1 MAKSRASK
9 CDWCGTKVLEDDG
22 FRLVKPVHNLIATF
36 DRLEH
41 VVPWIMKGPDW
52 HIASG
57 GVELPPDAPTV
68 DSQTGEEL
76 GDEPVYL
83 VRHRGEH
90 RIADAFAN
98 IDNAL
103 EWAKAGGRFAQP

>member
-1 MAKSRASK
+1 M
-9 CDWCGTKVLEDDG
+9 
-22 FRLVKPVHNLIATF
+22 
-36 DRLEH
+36 
-41 VVPWIMKGPDW
+41 
-52 HIASG
+52 
-57 GVELPPDAPTV
+57 